1 MYFSI
6 LTLLLHLKMLMV
18 GFKLT
23 TKGFEVKKQKA
34 LPLVYKEVKLEAGYG
49 VDLLIENEVI
59 AGIKRVIL

>member
-1 MYFSI
+1 
-6 LTLLLHLKMLMV
+6 MLMV